1 VLFDEGQQYI
11 APDGAPTPPRLED
24 LGLIE
29 PVEGSPPQVPPVMRV
44 DFGAEPANLFDRAR
58 FIEVGR
64 PGTRPKAVY
73 PQVYT
78 PDLPL
83 GAVDYPHRQDGRYY
97 ASLSEL
103 LSPESEFW
111 ATGADTLHPLT
122 AEAPL
127 LDMTSGRPFPDNA
140 QWNDEIGTR
149 FGKMA
154 NLITTRSDVFEI
166 LVTVQAGYAV
176 DANGDGQI
184 NWRSNDEFIVT
195 AEKKARSVYER

>member
-1 VLFDEGQQYI
+1 
-11 APDGAPTPPRLED
+11 
-24 LGLIE
+24 
-29 PVEGSPPQVPPVMRV
+29 
-44 DFGAEPANLFDRAR
+44 
-58 FIEVGR
+58 VGR
-64 PGTRPKAVY
+64 PGTWP
-73 PQVYT
+73 
-78 PDLPL
+78 
-83 GAVDYPHRQDGRYY
+83 GAYDQRRRDGRYY

-103 LSPESEFW
+103 LSHDSEFNYGGTW
-111 ATGADTLHPLT
+111 LHPLHPLT
-122 AEAPL
+122 IKDPQ
-127 LDMTSGRPFPDNA
+127 DPK
-140 QWNDEIGTR
+140 WYDEIGTR